1 MRIKT
6 KITDRYSLQKA
17 LLLYLTNKFLLSRHY
32 PPLVASAESATESKC
47 LVAGCSCLVH
57 HGAHI
62 NGSGIINNDGTIYIN
77 DIGYIKNYL
86 NSFLYIEELQKFK
99 VEENYRDSLELEPD
113 ASPAGNGGA
122 AAAGHDKAR
131 DCNPDKKA
139 VLHVSPSSPC
149 KLSSGHQPLSHANNA
164 INGVYDSKAA
174 MSGKQPCAD
183 HSANNGINF

>member
-1 MRIKT
+1 M
-6 KITDRYSLQKA
+6 
-17 LLLYLTNKFLLSRHY
+17 
-32 PPLVASAESATESKC
+32 ASAESATESKC

-99 VEENYRDSLELEPD
+99 EEENYRDSLELEPD
-113 ASPAGNGGA
+113 ASPAGSLKD
-122 AAAGHDKAR
+122 DKAR
-131 DCNPDKKA
+131 DCQPDKKA
-139 VLHVSPSSPC
+139 SLHASPSSPC

-164 INGVYDSKAA
+164 INGVYDTKAA

-183 HSANNGINF
+183 HSANNGMSF